1 MKINQF
7 QLVHFTI
14 SLNKFKSSLI
24 IINYYQMMNKKNKLK
39 VKQILFLK
47 QFQQLLL
54 FYKFNNF

>member
-24 IINYYQMMNKKNKLK
+24 IINYYQMNKKNKVK

-47 QFQQLLL
+47 QLQQLLL